1 MSARVL
7 FWVQHLLGSGH
18 VQRTLAIAQAL
29 AARGARPSVV
39 LGGTA
44 LPVRRAPG
52 VEILRLPGLR
62 AGPGGFTDLRDA
74 DGAPAGEAVWRARR
88 ERLLEIAE
96 EHRPDVVVTEMFP
109 FGRRAFTA
117 EVTAL
122 LDACRAAR
130 KVVSVRDILVSKA
143 DPARL
148 TAMRD
153 LVLGHYDRV
162 LVHGDPALLP
172 FAATF
177 PLADTLGER
186 LIHTG
191 LVVVA
196 ADPAPVP
203 LRPLERGAVLVS
215 CGGGAVGRGLLR
227 ASLAARPLSALH
239 QAPWLV
245 ITGAGADEA
254 DLVELAGRAPP
265 GVVIERHRADFPAL
279 LAGCRLSVSQA
290 GYNTVAEALQAGAR
304 MVLVPF
310 AAAGEDE
317 QTIRARRLVE
327 LGRAAMVEERDLSPL
342 ALARAVD
349 RALAGP
355 DPGPSRFA
363 LDGAARAAVAIL
375 ELA

>member
-7 FWVQHLLGSGH
+7 FWVQHLLGTGH
-18 VQRTLAIAQAL
+18 VQRTLAIAAAL
-29 AARGARPSVV
+29 AARGALPTVV
-39 LGGTA
+39 LGGA
-44 LPVRRAPG
+44 SLPVRHAPG
-52 VEILRLPGLR
+52 VEVLRLPGLR

-74 DGAPAGEAVWRARR
+74 QGALVSEAVWRLRR
-88 ERLLEIAE
+88 ERLVAIAE
-96 EHRPDVVVTEMFP
+96 ERRPAVVVTEMFP

-122 LDACRAAR
+122 LDACAAAR
-130 KVVSVRDILVSKA
+130 KVVSVRDILVTKA

-148 TAMRD
+148 VAMRD
-153 LVLGHYDRV
+153 LVLARYDRV
-162 LVHGDPALLP
+162 LVHGDPAFVP

-186 LIHTG
+186 LVHTG

-196 ADPAPVP
+196 ADPAPLP
-203 LRPLERGAVLVS
+203 ARPVASGTVLVS

-227 ASLAARPLSALH
+227 ASLAARPLSVLYA
-239 QAPWLV
+239 APWLV
-245 ITGAGADEA
+245 ITGTGADEA
-254 DLVELAGRAPP
+254 DLLELAGRAPP
-265 GVVIERHRADFPAL
+265 SVVIERHRADFPTL
-279 LAGCRLSVSQA
+279 LASCRLSVSQA

-327 LGRAAMVEERDLSPL
+327 LGRAAMVEERALSPL

-349 RALAGP
+349 RAMAGP

-363 LDGAARAAVAIL
+363 LDGAARAAAAIL

>member
-1 MSARVL
+1 MTVRVL
-7 FWVQHLLGSGH
+7 FWVQHLLGTGH
-18 VQRTLAIAQAL
+18 VQRTLAIAAAL
-29 AARGARPSVV
+29 AARGALPTVV
-39 LGGTA
+39 LGGPP
-44 LPVRRAPG
+44 LPLRAAPG
-52 VEILRLPGLR
+52 VEVLRLPALG
-62 AGPGGFTDLRDA
+62 AGPGGFTDLRDTQ
-74 DGAPAGEAVWRARR
+74 GAPVGEAVWQLRR

-96 EHRPDVVVTEMFP
+96 ERRPAVVVTEMFP
-109 FGRRAFTA
+109 FGRRGFTA

-122 LDACRAAR
+122 LDAVGDAR
-130 KVVSVRDILVSKA
+130 KVVSVRDILVTKG

-148 TAMRD
+148 VAMRD
-153 LVLGHYDRV
+153 LVLARYDRV

-196 ADPAPVP
+196 TDRVPTPA
-203 LRPLERGAVLVS
+203 RPIESGGVLVS

-227 ASLAARPLSALH
+227 ASLAARPLSALPT
-239 QAPWLV
+239 APWLV
-245 ITGAGADEA
+245 ITGAGASEA
-254 DLVELAGRAPP
+254 DLLELADRAPS
-265 GVVIERHRADFPAL
+265 GVVIERHRADFTAL
-279 LAGCRLSVSQA
+279 LARCRLSISQA

-327 LGRAAMVEERDLSPL
+327 LGRAAMVAERDLSPL
-342 ALARAVD
+342 ALARALD
-349 RALAGP
+349 RALAGA
-355 DPGPSRFA
+355 DPGPCPFA
-363 LDGAARAAVAIL
+363 LDGAARAAVLIL

>member
-1 MSARVL
+1 MTGRVL
-7 FWVQHLLGSGH
+7 FWVQHLLGTGH
-18 VQRTLAIAQAL
+18 VQRTLAIAAAL
-29 AARGARPSVV
+29 AARGARPTVV
-39 LGGTA
+39 LGGLS
-44 LPVRRAPG
+44 LPIRTAPG
-52 VEILRLPGLR
+52 VEVVRLPGLR

-74 DGAPAGEAVWRARR
+74 QGLPVGEALWRQRR
-88 ERLLEIAE
+88 ERLLAIAE
-96 EHRPDVVVTEMFP
+96 ERRPDVVVTEMFP

-122 LDACRAAR
+122 LDACTAAR

-153 LVLGHYDRV
+153 LVLSRYDRV

-196 ADPAPVP
+196 TEPGPLAAKPAETGV
-203 LRPLERGAVLVS
+203 VLVS

-227 ASLAARPLSALH
+227 ASLAARPLSALYA
-239 QAPWLV
+239 APWLV

-254 DLVELAGRAPP
+254 DLLELAGRAPP
-265 GVVIERHRADFPAL
+265 GVAIERHRADFPAL
-279 LAGCRLSVSQA
+279 LASCRLSVSQA

-310 AAAGEDE
+310 AAVGEDE

-327 LGRAAMVEERDLSPL
+327 LGRAAMVEERLLSPL

-363 LDGAARAAVAIL
+363 LDGAARAAASIL
-375 ELA
+375 ELV